1 MKRYRRLTLVNH
13 TPEPFTYRV
22 DRTAASKGAQ
32 RNGAGMI
39 AFIRKLI
46 KDRRGNALAIACA
59 AMPLVVGA
67 SGLAV
72 DTIQWTLWRRQ
83 LQRAADSAA
92 IAGVYDRSTSNGAT
106 TTVSAT
112 VSHDLTINQH
122 TWMSLKTGFPQVT
135 YPADSGVM
143 KWQVQVSL
151 AVQQPLPFSSLFMSS
166 APTIT
171 ANATAASIPSGG
183 DACVNAR
190 ETSASKTG
198 INITGNA
205 GIYMPDCVMYSN
217 SPSTNSAAAGG
228 SSNVTAEAVAGVGGI
243 QESNNWHVD
252 AYRPYSPAID
262 DPFAGVTPAPADM
275 HCVGSALDQDT
286 NLTAAATAG
295 TNCWSSLRVNSGQ
308 TLNLDNYGAGTK
320 TFYINGGDA
329 FIQGNLSC
337 TSCTIVLTNQAT
349 GPQTIGQFKVNAG
362 SNVNMT
368 APTDGNFKGLAIYQD
383 RRATDSSPGNKI
395 NGNQSSIIQGAIYFP
410 NSQLDYNG
418 TGTTDA
424 ICTEFVARRMNFSGN
439 STTTNKFRTLADCAA
454 FGLGGGGS
462 ATRMVRLVA

>member
-1 MKRYRRLTLVNH
+1 
-13 TPEPFTYRV
+13 
-22 DRTAASKGAQ
+22 
-32 RNGAGMI
+32 MI
-39 AFIRKLI
+39 AFIRKIL

-92 IAGVYDRSTSNGAT
+92 IAGVYDRSSSNGAT

-112 VSHDLTINQH
+112 VSHDLALNLH
-122 TWMSLKTGFPQVT
+122 TWMALKTGYPAVD
-135 YPADSGVM
+135 YPADSGV
-143 KWQVQVSL
+143 KQWQVHVQL
-151 AVQQPLPFSSLFMSS
+151 AVQQQLPFSSLFMST

-171 ANATAASIPSGG
+171 ADATAASVPSGG

-190 ETSASKTG
+190 ESSASKTG

-243 QESNNWHVD
+243 QESNNWHVQ
-252 AYRPYSPAID
+252 AYRPYSPPID
-262 DPFAGVTPAPADM
+262 DPFANVTPSPSDM
-275 HCVGSALDQDT
+275 HCVGSQLDQDT
-286 NLTAAATAG
+286 NLAAAASSG
-295 TNCWSSLRVNSGQ
+295 TNCWSSLRVNSGN
-308 TLNLDNYGAGTK
+308 TLTLPPGTY
-320 TFYINGGDA
+320 YINGGDA
-329 FIQGNLSC
+329 FIQGNLTC
-337 TSCTIVLTNQAT
+337 TACTIVLTNSSTSPTA
-349 GPQTIGQFKVNAG
+349 TIGQFKVNAG

-368 APTDGNFKGLAIYQD
+368 APTTGTFQGLAIYQD
-383 RRATDSSPGNKI
+383 RRATDSAPGNKI

-418 TGTTDA
+418 TGTTSA
-424 ICTEFVARRMNFSGN
+424 ICTEFIARRVIFSGN
-439 STTTNKFRTLADCAA
+439 STTTNKFKKLSDCSA
-454 FGLGGGGS
+454 FGLGGGSS